1 MEDDN
6 LEFLLQTLADYGI
19 SFDHS
24 AIKSDYARSPAAV
37 EAWISKYLGPET
49 LLTKDEA
56 ALYDVLS
63 QSGDA
68 DKIANSQD
76 LSSICDLSDEQLHT
90 AIEELQRSTTA
101 IEKQSEALQLQQSA
115 LALLVKNNKK
125 AGAART
131 EADTKQLRKWE
142 AEKGQVNSAVEELSQ
157 NLMYQLSDLEQ
168 QNKMSQSSIKQTV
181 DGIFKLD
188 DKLLASFQKLAGELD
203 PGSSEDHDT
212 IARIRDLC
220 ARYIKHTVDGV
231 RTKLDR
237 IYLEALE
244 VPAGADAQD
253 TNQQEVAELQEEL
266 ESLYSEVLPVAQMS
280 AEQQYLEPALREIA
294 AKGDS
299 GQERACQALKYM
311 QECLNFLVKRTEY
324 YAEHMEEYQCH
335 QMATKF
341 AIDTGKKE
349 LQHQAAP
356 QPSRSVSHQRQ
367 ISQTHMSPRNG
378 RRRSSMFEEV
388 DAEQQLLRNL
398 GISLPT
404 ENDDADARTE
414 FLENVLG
421 ERIEKLKSHTANLES
436 TTETTISSHV
446 HNADVTMQLLYNALQ
461 ADSIYGEV
469 QLLDPDIVS
478 SFNTFEGE
486 IKNLQENLEAV
497 NLQRL
502 QLKNVHKEQLI
513 KRWSR

>member
-1 MEDDN
+1 MEGGN
-6 LEFLLQTLADYGI
+6 LELLLQILEDYGI
-19 SFDHS
+19 PFDRN

-49 LLTKDEA
+49 LLTKDEV
-56 ALYDVLS
+56 ALHGVLS

-68 DKIANSQD
+68 DKLANSQNP
-76 LSSICDLSDEQLHT
+76 SSISDLSDEQLHT

-101 IEKQSEALQLQQSA
+101 IEKQSEALRSQQNAVA
-115 LALLVKNNKK
+115 LIVKNNKK
-125 AGAART
+125 VGVART
-131 EADTKQLRKWE
+131 EADAKQLRKWE
-142 AEKGQVNSAVEELSQ
+142 AENGQVSSAVEELSQ

-168 QNKMSQSSIKQTV
+168 QNKISQSDAKQTV
-181 DGIFKLD
+181 DEIFKAD
-188 DKLLASFQKLAGELD
+188 DRLLTSLQKLAEELD

-212 IARIRDLC
+212 ISRIRDLC

-237 IYLEALE
+237 IYIEALN
-244 VPAGADAQD
+244 GSADSQD
-253 TNQQEVAELQEEL
+253 ANKQEVAELQEEL

-299 GQERACQALKYM
+299 GQDRAYQALKYM
-311 QECLNFLVKRTEY
+311 QECLSFLVRRTGI
-324 YAEHMEEYQCH
+324 YAEHIEEYQCH

-341 AIDTGKKE
+341 AIETGKKE
-349 LQHQAAP
+349 LQNQAAS
-356 QPSRSVSHQRQ
+356 QSSTSITRQRQ
-367 ISQTHMSPRNG
+367 TSQVQAQSRNN
-378 RRRSSMFEEV
+378 RRRSSLFEEM

-398 GISLPT
+398 GITLPNESDT
-404 ENDDADARTE
+404 DDARTE
-414 FLENVLG
+414 FLEKSLQ
-421 ERIEKLKSHTANLES
+421 ERTEKLKNHMANLES

-446 HNADVTMQLLYNALQ
+446 HNADVTMKLLYNALQ
-461 ADSIYGEV
+461 ADSVYGEV

-478 SFNTFEGE
+478 SFNTFEEE